1 MSDLTTVHRPLTADE
16 LDRWIA
22 ELESGNHKQAMGQ
35 LRRGTDYDDGARYG
49 YCCLG
54 LKCQIAGFDL
64 DATFDTYED
73 YNGNEIHEPFY
84 THPGTTVGKGGT
96 PEPLHSLS
104 YKTRSA
110 LASAND
116 TGYTFADIAGV
127 LRRFRDDLLAGRSLQ
142 YGGPVGGE
150 WEVVA

>member
-1 MSDLTTVHRPLTADE
+1 MTAVHRPMTADE
-16 LDRWIA
+16 FDRWVA
-22 ELESGNHKQAMGQ
+22 ALESGEHKQAMGQ
-35 LRRGTDYDDGARYG
+35 LRRERDYDDGTRYG

-54 LKCQIAGFDL
+54 LKCQIEGFDL

-73 YNGNEIHEPFY
+73 FYGNEVHEPYF
-84 THPGTTVGKGGT
+84 THPGTTVGKGDT
-96 PEPLHSLS
+96 PDPLHSLS

-116 TGYTFADIAGV
+116 TGHTFADIASV
-127 LRRFRDDLLAGRSLQ
+127 LRRFRDDLLAGRSLE
-142 YGGPVGGE
+142 YGGPNGGA